1 MSILKRMF
9 FIAFTLLIF
18 IVGLGYVTLHNSGET
33 ITYKQSDFIYY
44 HILTDKDISNT
55 PRITSDFYFESI
67 PGDGSYPTNSITF
80 KNAPEIKRIEAYLQS
95 LGLKK
100 ENRKMGDNDVWSK
113 HDDLSGNTFYLSF
126 DPENKSVT
134 LTKSIGR

>member
-1 MSILKRMF
+1 MSIWKRML
-9 FIAFTLLIF
+9 FIAFALLIF

-33 ITYKQSDFIYY
+33 ITYKQSDFINY
-44 HILTDKDISNT
+44 HILTDKDISNA
-55 PRITSDFYFESI
+55 PRITSDFYFESS
-67 PGDGSYPTNSITF
+67 PGDGSFPTNSITF
-80 KNAPEIKRIEAYLQS
+80 KNAQEIQPIETYLRS